1 MSISSPIVDASFSEN
16 FYGLKRR
23 RRPYIETD
31 RASAAVAGLPGGQA
45 LRKQDIWRSLLLLVR
60 KHFPLHH
67 LIQTNLQIGIPYL
80 RAKAQDYFEQL
91 GGGSDSDFDEGLDPR
106 QIQALT
112 DKV

>member
-1 MSISSPIVDASFSEN
+1 MLIVEKHYLEKHSEYMRRLWKYNKPSPFVDASFSEN

-60 KHFPLHH
+60 KRNLLHH
-67 LIQTNLQIGIPYL
+67 PIEQIL
-80 RAKAQDYFEQL
+80 
-91 GGGSDSDFDEGLDPR
+91 
-106 QIQALT
+106 
-112 DKV
+112 